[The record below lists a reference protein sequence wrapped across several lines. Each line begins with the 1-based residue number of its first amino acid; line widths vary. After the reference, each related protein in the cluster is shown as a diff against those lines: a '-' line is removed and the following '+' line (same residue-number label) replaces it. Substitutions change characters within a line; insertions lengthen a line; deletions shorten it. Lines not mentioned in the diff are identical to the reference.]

1 MKNLVISFYKET
13 YKCFIRLTM
22 NSNHHFSKIKTN
34 LEVLRKIGAKIPNG
48 EYLCPVCFRPFKES
62 EIPMLTEEDVPQASL
77 GGSRITLTCRSC
89 NSNCGSSIDVHL
101 LGAIKTLEQ
110 KEFIPN
116 TDRKVSVL
124 VDGQKLN
131 AILRVKENKDI
142 FLEVDT
148 KRNNPKVWDDFRE
161 NKLLPEAIVDLQ
173 DVPLKH
179 QQERIEAAIIK
190 NAYLLLFA
198 KTGFSVLS
206 HRYYD
211 CFRNVILDPDNYQ
224 IPTRLWTMQN
234 VACPDG
240 VFMSENEGIKGLI
253 ISYTLSLKKSYKF
266 LVFIPLPGYDYNEVK
281 KALTN
286 FVPGKIIKLIPFD
299 TQKDYLTDE
308 IVIKELRKW
317 CGLDD

>member
-1 MKNLVISFYKET
+1 
-13 YKCFIRLTM
+13 M

-161 NKLLPEAIVDLQ
+161 NKLVPNAIVDLQ
-173 DVPLKH
+173 DAPLKH
-179 QQERIEAAIIK
+179 QQERVEAAIIK

-198 KTGFSVLS
+198 QTGFTLLS
-206 HRYYD
+206 HSYYD
-211 CFRNVILDPDNYQ
+211 CFRNVILNPDNNQ
-224 IPTRLWTMQN
+224 LPVRLWTMQN
-234 VACPDG
+234 VSCPDG
-240 VFMSENEGIKGLI
+240 VFMSENEGLKGFFV
-253 ISYTLSLKKSYKF
+253 SFTLSLKKNYKF
-266 LVFIPLPGYDYNEVK
+266 LVFIPLPKCNYDEIKNS
-281 KALTN
+281 LTN
-286 FVPGKIIKLIPFD
+286 IVPGKKIKLIPFD
-299 TQKDYLTDE
+299 IHKDYLTDE